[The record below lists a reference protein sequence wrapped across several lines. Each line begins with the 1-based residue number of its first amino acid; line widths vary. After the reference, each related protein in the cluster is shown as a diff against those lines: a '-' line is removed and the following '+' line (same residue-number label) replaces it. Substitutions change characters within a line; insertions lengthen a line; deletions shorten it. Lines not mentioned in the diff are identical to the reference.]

1 MASSG
6 RSRDAQLFPLG
17 YLGSAV
23 QGQDQAL
30 LAGPCCAKRDT
41 VKSRAEQQDCN
52 HELRKWTGETEIFF
66 LFLYL
71 PLFFS

>member
-1 MASSG
+1 MHSFSHWDTWGAQCRG
-6 RSRDAQLFPLG
+6 RTRLCSLG
-17 YLGSAV
+17 LAV
-23 QGQDQAL
+23 
-30 LAGPCCAKRDT
+30 PT

-52 HELRKWTGETEIFF
+52 HELRKWTGETGIFF